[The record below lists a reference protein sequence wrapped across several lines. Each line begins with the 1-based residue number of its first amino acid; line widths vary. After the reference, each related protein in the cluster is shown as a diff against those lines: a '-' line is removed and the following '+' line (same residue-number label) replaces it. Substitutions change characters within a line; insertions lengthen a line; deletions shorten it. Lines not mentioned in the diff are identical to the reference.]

1 MAATRQRLQQNRYLS
16 LVLGGLAA
24 ALWVALVV
32 WLVIPRNEFC
42 VAIYP
47 APPGCALA
55 FDARLP
61 AATIAA
67 VLLFGL
73 GTLFVWV
80 ARRASRSATA
90 WIFLGIFVAAA
101 VFGYSRIVFA

>member
-42 VAIYP
+42 VTIYP

-55 FDARLP
+55 SNSRLLASTQAP
-61 AATIAA
+61 
-67 VLLFGL
+67 VLLFGH
-73 GTLFVWV
+73 GTHFVWL
-80 ARRASRSATA
+80 SRPDSPSVTA
-90 WIFLGIFVAAA
+90 LIFLGIFVPAA